1 MAKLSNKVEKLLA
14 ELVPK
19 SASKPVTASRCRK
32 RTVRPFCALQRSA
45 QLTAQH
51 TQL

>member
-1 MAKLSNKVEKLLA
+1 MAKLSNKVETLLA

-19 SASKPVTASRCRK
+19 SAAKPVTLPQK
-32 RTVRPFCALQRSA
+32 NCAPVLRAAASA

-51 TQL
+51 TQS